1 MENTKSSGT
10 PDNTSFT
17 KLNDALL
24 AEVPDDKEPKRN
36 SKDDIIHKILMCA
49 EDNDVSLEYSDT
61 RLRRMTKKRLIE
73 VLADTMEKSVRN
85 QCAKQVG
92 AKPGAADSVIALGAL
107 KMIHTIAATTAEKG
121 LNVFLPRYG
130 YEVEGFAK
138 SLKEPSVE
146 EAIDCC
152 LAEIAAETDVLSYV
166 QSPYARLAIAWSGA
180 LVTSMKKT
188 MNYRN
193 RRYAPRM
200 ESRAVDRKDTL
211 QPRAGGWPEA
221 RQEHLG
227 KPPLPTHAIPI

>member
-1 MENTKSSGT
+1 MEDTK
-10 PDNTSFT
+10 TSFT

-24 AEVPDDKEPKRN
+24 TEEPDTGEPKRN
-36 SKDDIIHKILMCA
+36 SKDDLIHKILLCA
-49 EDNDVSLEYSDT
+49 GDNDVRLEYSDT
-61 RLRRMTKKRLIE
+61 RLRRMTKKQLIE

-92 AKPGAADSVIALGAL
+92 AKPGAADTVIALGAL
-107 KMIHTIAATTAEKG
+107 KMIHTIAASTAEKG

-138 SLKEPSVE
+138 SLKEPAVD
-146 EAIDCC
+146 EAISMC

-188 MNYRN
+188 NRN
-193 RRYAPRM
+193 RNRLYAPNLEPRPLGG
-200 ESRAVDRKDTL
+200 KNPL
-211 QPRAGGWPEA
+211 QPRASRRPEA
-221 RQEHLG
+221 GEEHRR
-227 KPPLPTHAIPI
+227 KPPLPANAVKI

>member
-1 MENTKSSGT
+1 MEDTK
-10 PDNTSFT
+10 TSFT

-24 AEVPDDKEPKRN
+24 TEEPDDKAEPKRN
-36 SKDDIIHKILMCA
+36 SKDDLIHKILRCA
-49 EDNDVSLEYSDT
+49 EENEVRLEYSDT
-61 RLRRMTKKRLIE
+61 RLRRMTKKQLIE

-92 AKPGAADSVIALGAL
+92 AKPGAADTVIALGAL

-138 SLKEPSVE
+138 SLKEPAVD
-146 EAIDCC
+146 EAISMC

-188 MNYRN
+188 ANN
-193 RRYAPRM
+193 RKRHASDMEPRPFG
-200 ESRAVDRKDTL
+200 SKNPL
-211 QPRAGGWPEA
+211 QPRASRRPEA
-221 RQEHLG
+221 GQEHRR
-227 KPPLPTHAIPI
+227 KPPLPAHALKI